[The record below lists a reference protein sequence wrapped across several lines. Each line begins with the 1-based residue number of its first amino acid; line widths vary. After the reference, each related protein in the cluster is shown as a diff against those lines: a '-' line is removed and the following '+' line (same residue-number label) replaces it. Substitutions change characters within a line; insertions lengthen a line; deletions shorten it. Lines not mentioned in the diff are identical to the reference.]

1 VYYYSHP
8 TAIHKELIPP
18 QKENRMIH
26 STTIRTDEAM
36 RKGAVEHDALY
47 ADCGPGHNSFA
58 GQLGHRDQDEMLKDN
73 DTDFPE
79 PDAHGEH
86 TGR

>member
-1 VYYYSHP
+1 MIYS
-8 TAIHKELIPP
+8 
-18 QKENRMIH
+18 
-26 STTIRTDEAM
+26 TIRTDEAM

-79 PDAHGEH
+79 PDAYGEH
-86 TGR
+86 TGRLGMSRREVLLPGPDTRHLS